1 MKFHRIAA
9 SGIALCGLAGCAG
22 QPVHQQS
29 PSFRTAALSLTAVYP
44 GQHAAVNER
53 TVIEADLH
61 YAIGDIKSGSYSA
74 FAQVET
80 TTPGVGTDGAFPLKL
95 HAQLTK
101 AEGDVRFSFPLS
113 YVWNQPGVQHPLV
126 VWFYINTVVDKR
138 YTKILAK
145 VGPVIY
151 TE

>member
-1 MKFHRIAA
+1 MKFHRFTAA
-9 SGIALCGLAGCAG
+9 SIALFALLGCATRLA
-22 QPVHQQS
+22 HQQS
-29 PSFRTAALSLTAVYP
+29 PSARTATLSLTGVYP
-44 GQHAAVNER
+44 GPNAAVNER

-80 TTPGVGTDGAFPLKL
+80 TTPGVGTDGTFPLKL
-95 HAQLTK
+95 HAKLTK

-113 YVWNQPGVQHPLV
+113 YVWNQPGVQHPLA
-126 VWFYINTVVDKR
+126 VWFYINTEVDKK
-138 YTKILAK
+138 YSKILAK